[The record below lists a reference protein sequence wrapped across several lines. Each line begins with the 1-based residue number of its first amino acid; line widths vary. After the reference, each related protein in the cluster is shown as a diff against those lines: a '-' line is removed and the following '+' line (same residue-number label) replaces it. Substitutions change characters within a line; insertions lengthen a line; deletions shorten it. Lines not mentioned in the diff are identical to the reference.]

1 MLRYADHGVTRWRS
15 PRSHT
20 RGLYRMSSTSP
31 VSAEPQQ
38 RSFEID
44 LAGCR
49 ARQRRL
55 IEQMLAQDVELA
67 IVTRPEQVQWLT
79 GVRSSLLAEPAAALW
94 SDGQC
99 LLVCP
104 APPPQRAAAD

>member
-1 MLRYADHGVTRWRS
+1 MGGRCARS
-15 PRSHT
+15 L
-20 RGLYRMSSTSP
+20 GDFFRMSSTSP
-31 VSAEPQQ
+31 VSEPQQ

-49 ARQRRL
+49 VRQRRL
-55 IEQMLAQDVELA
+55 IEQMLALDVGLA

-79 GVRSSLLAEPAAALW
+79 GVRSSFLAEPAAALW
-94 SDGQC
+94 SDGHC

-104 APPPQRAAAD
+104 APPLKRAAADEVAT